1 MGNGGSQVQ
10 DSDIF
15 SLFRDI
21 DEPVLTTSEIANKL
35 PIGQRATLNRLQKL
49 ESEGNMQKKKVG
61 AKGAVWWPS
70 NLEFRLQVYDAI
82 LNPHID
88 VRNLNIHPDDKMY
101 DQRRGA
107 IIAAFEYLQKNETAS
122 RSDFM
127 KDIFPR
133 YKAGYEK
140 KRAWWE
146 KLIRPNFE
154 NLENIQNAPRGGK
167 WKYIGD

>member
-1 MGNGGSQVQ
+1 MGNGGSQVK

-49 ESEGNMQKKKVG
+49 ESEGAMEKKKVG

-70 NLEFRLQVYDAI
+70 NLEFKLQVYNAS
-82 LNPHID
+82 LNPHIN
-88 VRNLNIHPDDKMY
+88 VRKFNINQDDKMY
-101 DQRRGA
+101 DQRRAA
-107 IIAAFEYLQKNETAS
+107 IIIAFEYLQKNETAS

-127 KDIFPR
+127 KDIFPNN
-133 YKAGYEK
+133 KAGYEK

-146 KLIRPNFE
+146 KLIRPTFE